1 MNSKASKSNSP
12 RTETIHLRL
21 SPSQKALIDQAA
33 KVQARSRSRFIVET
47 ACREAETV
55 LLDQTDFIPGEDAF
69 KLFAAMLEAPPNA
82 IPGGL
87 ARSGLKRPG
96 VK

>member
-1 MNSKASKSNSP
+1 
-12 RTETIHLRL
+12 
-21 SPSQKALIDQAA
+21 
-33 KVQARSRSRFIVET
+33 VET

-96 VK
+96 AK